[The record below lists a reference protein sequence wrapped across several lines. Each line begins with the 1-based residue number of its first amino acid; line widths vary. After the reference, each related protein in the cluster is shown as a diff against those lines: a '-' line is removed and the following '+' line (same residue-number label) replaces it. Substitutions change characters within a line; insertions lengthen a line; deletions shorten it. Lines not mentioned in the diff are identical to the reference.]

1 MIIKTANAHQTQEAG
16 EEFAHKIQSGGVVCL
31 SGHLGAGKTTFTQGV
46 ARGLG
51 INQNIISPTFILM
64 RRYQLP
70 VTSHQQLATKYLC
83 HIDLY
88 RLDSID
94 EVKGLGIEEIL
105 ADSDNIVLIEWPEK
119 IAPLLPRRRWEV
131 QLETLSENS
140 RKITFSDTQFNNKH

>member
-1 MIIKTANAHQTQEAG
+1 
-16 EEFAHKIQSGGVVCL
+16 
-31 SGHLGAGKTTFTQGV
+31 
-46 ARGLG
+46 
-51 INQNIISPTFILM
+51 M